1 MKIKDGFVLE
11 EVAGSFIAVALGKEA
26 QNFNGFVKMNS
37 TGAFLWNILLEGADI
52 DQLVDS
58 MTKQFEIGED
68 VARRDAVAFAESLR
82 KNGILDE

>member
-1 MKIKDGFVLE
+1 MKIKNGFVLE
-11 EVAGSFIAVALGKEA
+11 KVADSYLACATGKLA
-26 QNFNGFVKMNS
+26 TQFSGFVRLNE

-52 DQLVDS
+52 DQLADS
-58 MTKQFEIGED
+58 MMKQYEIGED

>member
-1 MKIKDGFVLE
+1 MKIKNGFVLE
-11 EVAGSFIAVALGKEA
+11 KVADSYLACATGKLA
-26 QNFNGFVKMNS
+26 TQFSGFVRLNE

-58 MTKQFEIGED
+58 MMKQYEIGED
-68 VARRDAVAFAESLR
+68 VARRDAVAFAESLC